1 MTKTGWKAMIDRF
14 LGRSDA
20 PRADGGDQTPPVP
33 DTGPQTALA
42 ADAAAASPAET
53 GGIETDAVGMAVAQ
67 ARVAQF
73 DLGEVVRHRH
83 FPFRGVIFD
92 VDPEFAN
99 TEEWWQAIPEAIRPR
114 KDQPFY
120 HLLAE
125 NDEAS
130 YVAYVSQ
137 QNLVRDDSGQPVN
150 HPAVTQLFEDD
161 GSGRYRLKRQHA
173 N

>member
-1 MTKTGWKAMIDRF
+1 MTVTQDKTSAVM
-14 LGRSDA
+14 
-20 PRADGGDQTPPVP
+20 PM
-33 DTGPQTALA
+33 
-42 ADAAAASPAET
+42 ASF
-53 GGIETDAVGMAVAQ
+53 GI
-67 ARVAQF
+67 
-73 DLGEVVRHRH
+73 GEVVRHKL

-99 TEEWWQAIPEAIRPR
+99 SEEWWEAIPEPVRPR

-125 NDEAS
+125 NDDSA

-137 QNLVRDDSGQPVN
+137 QNLIGEGEAAEEVG
-150 HPAVTQLFEDD
+150 HPAVKQMFAAFE
-161 GSGRYRLKRQHA
+161 GGRYVLKPEIR